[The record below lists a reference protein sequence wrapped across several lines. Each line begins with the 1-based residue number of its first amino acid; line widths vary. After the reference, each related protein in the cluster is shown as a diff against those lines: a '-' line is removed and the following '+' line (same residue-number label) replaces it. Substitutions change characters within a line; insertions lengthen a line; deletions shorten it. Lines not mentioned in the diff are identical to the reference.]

1 MCLLRNVTLGYRVC
15 VTNVQCKAL
24 MKELNMLA
32 SKKFLEAGDFLQEL
46 SAQEI
51 DAKAPETGGGC
62 WSVPHPSSCGYVCT
76 VSWECSKN
84 WCQPCPPPHHH
95 HHKGC

>member
-1 MCLLRNVTLGYRVC
+1 
-15 VTNVQCKAL
+15 
-24 MKELNMLA
+24 MLA

-62 WSVPHPSSCGYVCT
+62 WSVPHPSSCGYVCGG
-76 VSWECSKN
+76 VIGS
-84 WCQPCPPPHHH
+84 
-95 HHKGC
+95 

>member
-15 VTNVQCKAL
+15 VTKVQCKAL

-62 WSVPHPSSCGYVCT
+62 CLHRLLGMQQELVPALPAT
-76 VSWECSKN
+76 
-84 WCQPCPPPHHH
+84 PPPSPQRLLTNSQ
-95 HHKGC
+95 